1 MRNTCTLQL
10 PDGRTLGYAILGAPQ
25 GEPVFTFH
33 GLPGSRMESY
43 LFHEAAKKLNISII
57 TADRPG
63 YGLSTLMPHRS
74 LLQWSNDV
82 AHLADHLGITS
93 FGIVGV
99 SGGAPCAL
107 ACAASIAQRIKKMA
121 IVCGLGP
128 LHGTGLA
135 NPMRWPAAMSIWLAR
150 RSPLLLETVIGAPVL
165 ALSKLSP
172 GLLLGSIAL
181 VNGGEDK
188 KVLNDAQVRQL
199 LKLNIHEAFRQG
211 KIGATM
217 ELQLYAQPWG
227 FQLADITIPVD
238 LWHGDA
244 DKVVPLCHS
253 EYVHDHLPNSQ
264 LTVVPGEAHFSLP
277 IRCAERILQRFR

>member
-1 MRNTCTLQL
+1 MRNTCTMQL
-10 PDGRTLGYAILGAPQ
+10 PDGRILGYAIMGAPH

-43 LFHEAAKKLNISII
+43 LFHEAAKKLNICII

-63 YGLSTLMPHRS
+63 YGHSTLMPDRS
-74 LLQWSNDV
+74 LLQWSDDV

-135 NPMRWPAAMSIWLAR
+135 NPMRWPATMSIRLAR
-150 RSPLLLETVIGAPVL
+150 GSTLLLKTVVGMPVL
-165 ALSKLSP
+165 TLSKLSP
-172 GLLLGSIAL
+172 GLLLGIIAL

-188 KVLNDAQVRQL
+188 KILNEALVRRL
-199 LKLNIHEAFRQG
+199 LILNIREAFRQG
-211 KIGATM
+211 TAGAIM
-217 ELQLYAQPWG
+217 ELQLYAKFWG
-227 FQLADITIPVD
+227 FQLADITMPIE

-244 DKVVPLCHS
+244 DKVVPLSHS
-253 EYVHDHLPNSQ
+253 KYVHEHLPNSQ

-277 IRCAERILQRFR
+277 IRCAERILQRFT